1 MLSCCCLTPK
11 FLSFSYFILD
21 YVIETAIKIQK
32 EIVID
37 YIYLVP
43 INDKVRTIYSKYGLE
58 NNPNSGN
65 SGFEDYMVFNLS
77 EEDFTIL

>member
-1 MLSCCCLTPK
+1 M
-11 FLSFSYFILD
+11 
-21 YVIETAIKIQK
+21 IETVIKIQK

-43 INDKVRTIYSKYGLE
+43 INDKVRTIYSKYGFE
-58 NNPNSGN
+58 NIANSGN